1 MNYLGYVIAILL
13 IIWALGNI
21 FDDGIDTSDD
31 SIKDKIEIIEKAQ
44 NTTDTV
50 IIEQGII
57 AKEELKEIQKKKQL
71 EVIAERAE
79 EEQKQ
84 AMDEKKEPLFDMNN
98 PVDIIILVIF
108 SLLFVGAV
116 CIGLSRIANSNF

>member
-108 SLLFVGAV
+108 SLLFVGAG
-116 CIGLSRIANSNF
+116 CIGLSRITNSNF